1 MYVKRLLTP
10 PEAAACAL
18 KELVPVKI
26 DHHLKNTCVKY
37 PSQWYNFF
45 LNQVKENVHMQSRK
59 KNNSEVHVYIYE
71 TTIHPLNFGRSPDQV
86 MSISPIEVTKILR
99 VMSVTQ
105 I

>member
-1 MYVKRLLTP
+1 MV
-10 PEAAACAL
+10 
-18 KELVPVKI
+18 
-26 DHHLKNTCVKY
+26 
-37 PSQWYNFF
+37 QFF

-59 KNNSEVHVYIYE
+59 NKSEVHVYIYE

>member
-1 MYVKRLLTP
+1 MLNIHLSGTIFFKPSKGKCTYAVK
-10 PEAAACAL
+10 
-18 KELVPVKI
+18 
-26 DHHLKNTCVKY
+26 
-37 PSQWYNFF
+37 
-45 LNQVKENVHMQSRK
+45 K
-59 KNNSEVHVYIYE
+59 KKSEVHVYIYE

>member
-1 MYVKRLLTP
+1 MV
-10 PEAAACAL
+10 
-18 KELVPVKI
+18 
-26 DHHLKNTCVKY
+26 
-37 PSQWYNFF
+37 QFF

-59 KNNSEVHVYIYE
+59 KKSEVHVYIYE